1 MSKIDVSSIAI
12 EKRPAHVTLHG
23 RVLFLVDDADLIRR
37 QLEGEDLP
45 LTDELR
51 TGLRDQISTDEITP
65 AYICYYFDET
75 LGQFPY
81 LGLRAGGEAPIER
94 GSVKRGGFVC
104 SVSGK
109 RRGKGSS
116 REQSPYAELMAGIR
130 VVIAEN
136 IERIYNENC
145 QNLGILTS
153 TDFSL
158 VDRIRAGEPIRLS
171 EFTEGADAITRQ
183 IIEYGGLFEFNV
195 ARLRGEAEIPRIG
208 SQDGAQDG
216 AGAARDGA
224 GPGAAGDGAHPGAR
238 SAAADAAAENADRA
252 TQRKLRGEGDDATPR
267 EWTAA
272 DAIEQAEATSRPA
285 ATAPPVDPED
295 AEAAGSAS
303 DGRPGAH
310 AGQGARPAST
320 DAARTTRP
328 MTVAEKIFARNW
340 VVDAAKDLQGVP
352 WVRPGDSGF
361 VRTDY
366 RFSHEYV
373 TPMAA
378 IFFEEKLGAD
388 ASVTDPDS
396 VIMFRDHLTY
406 LHEVMPPERVQLG
419 LLDVARMLKDKQ
431 QQFAEKQGIKLYGER
446 LGARLGSEAIC
457 HSKMLETYAEPGMLI
472 VGTDSHTPHSGAIGC
487 IAFGVGTTA
496 IFNSWIT
503 KDVRVSVPRS
513 FKVVI
518 RGEKPAHVTAK
529 DFMLEILRHPYVRD
543 GHAIG
548 QIIEY
553 AGEAVEALS
562 VDERATMTNMAA
574 EVGAFTGIVAPDD
587 KAARYLVEERG
598 MDPERARALC
608 EGLHSDPDAEYAK
621 VIEIDAAEIRPMVAL
636 PGDPG
641 NGLYID
647 ELDDDPIRIDAA
659 YAGSCTAGKKEDMD
673 MYASVLSEA
682 RGQGLRVHP
691 DVRMYIQ
698 CGSQEVRAYC
708 EAEGYLDLF
717 EEMGAE
723 FIEPGCGACIAAGP
737 GTSKT
742 ADEVTISSQN
752 RNFPG
757 RSGPGRLY
765 LASPYTVAASAV
777 AGCIVEWRPGQPIEV
792 VAEAVGV

>member
-1 MSKIDVSSIAI
+1 MSTIDVSSIDI
-12 EKRPAHVTLHG
+12 VKRPDHVTFDG
-23 RVLFLVDDADLIRR
+23 RVLFLADDADLIRR
-37 QLEGEDLP
+37 QLDGEDLP

-51 TGLRDQISTDEITP
+51 ANLRDQISTDEITP

-81 LGLRAGGEAPIER
+81 LGLRAGGEAPIAR
-94 GSVKRGGFVC
+94 GTVKNGGFVC

-116 REQSPYAELMAGIR
+116 REQSPYAEMMAGIR

-158 VDRIRAGEPIRLS
+158 IDRIRAGEPIALT
-171 EFTEGADAITRQ
+171 EFTDGKDGITRQ

-195 ARLRGEAEIPRIG
+195 ARLRGEADIPRIA
-208 SQDGAQDG
+208 SQGVEVIAQGAEVAAQG
-216 AGAARDGA
+216 AEGVALGVASAGASTAGGNGA
-224 GPGAAGDGAHPGAR
+224 
-238 SAAADAAAENADRA
+238 
-252 TQRKLRGEGDDATPR
+252 
-267 EWTAA
+267 
-272 DAIEQAEATSRPA
+272 PA
-285 ATAPPVDPED
+285 APRSMTA
-295 AEAAGSAS
+295 
-303 DGRPGAH
+303 
-310 AGQGARPAST
+310 
-320 DAARTTRP
+320 
-328 MTVAEKIFARNW
+328 AEKIFARNW
-340 VVDAAKDLQGVP
+340 VVDAAKGVDGVP
-352 WVRPGDSGF
+352 WVQPGDSGF
-361 VRTDY
+361 VRTDF

-378 IFFEEKLGAD
+378 IFFEEKLGED
-388 ASVTDPDS
+388 ARVTDPDS

-431 QQFAEKQGIKLYGER
+431 QQFADKQGIKLYGER

-503 KDVRVSVPRS
+503 KDVRVRVPKS
-513 FKVVI
+513 FKVVVS
-518 RGEKPAHVTAK
+518 GEKPDHVTAK

-553 AGEAVEALS
+553 AGEAVRALS

-574 EVGAFTGIVAPDD
+574 EVGAFTGIVAPDE
-587 KAARYLVEERG
+587 KAAQYLVEERG
-598 MDPERARALC
+598 MDPDRARALC
-608 EGLHSDPDAEYAK
+608 QGLESDAGAQYAK
-621 VIEIDAAEIRPMVAL
+621 VIEIDASEIRPMVAL

-647 ELDDDPIRIDAA
+647 ELDAEPIRIDAA

-682 RGQGLRVHP
+682 RAQGQRVHP

-698 CGSQEVRAYC
+698 CGSQEVRGYC
-708 EAEGYLDLF
+708 EAEGYLELF
-717 EEMGAE
+717 EHMGAE

-777 AGCIVEWRPGQPIEV
+777 AGRIVEWRRGQAIEV
-792 VAEAVGV
+792 GEAVGA